1 MRLWEILWIQ
11 LKTIT
16 FNMCHGEGLDGI
28 IDVERQAKFLKKY
41 KPDILFIQEIDM
53 YTQRVY
59 SENQEPVSSGAD
71 GELLS
76 EGCGFYQKIQITSL
90 V

>member
-1 MRLWEILWIQ
+1 MI

-41 KPDILFIQEIDM
+41 KPDILFLQGGLLP
-53 YTQRVY
+53 YQRLFQALFFFVPFCFGDPGC
-59 SENQEPVSSGAD
+59 N
-71 GELLS
+71 LS
-76 EGCGFYQKIQITSL
+76 